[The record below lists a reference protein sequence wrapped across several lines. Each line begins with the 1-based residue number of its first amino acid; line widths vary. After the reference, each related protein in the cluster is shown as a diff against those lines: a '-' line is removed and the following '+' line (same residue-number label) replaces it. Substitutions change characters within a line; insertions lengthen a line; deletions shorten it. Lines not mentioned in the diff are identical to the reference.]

1 MVRILH
7 IKHDITHMQP
17 MVLQYLQNWA
27 MIFFFNVGVHIP
39 APWVAYGFYVQL
51 PHGFSQ
57 LSRFTEVG
65 LEKVLA
71 KAGRLVMGMSYGFF
85 DGEKSRFWDFRD
97 GS

>member
-1 MVRILH
+1 MILH
-7 IKHDITHMQP
+7 IKHDITHMQL

-27 MIFFFNVGVHIP
+27 MILGLYVHKGVHIP

-51 PHGFSQ
+51 PHAFSQ

-71 KAGRLVMGMSYGFF
+71 KAGDLSRECPMDFLTVK
-85 DGEKSRFWDFRD
+85 KSRFSMGF
-97 GS
+97 